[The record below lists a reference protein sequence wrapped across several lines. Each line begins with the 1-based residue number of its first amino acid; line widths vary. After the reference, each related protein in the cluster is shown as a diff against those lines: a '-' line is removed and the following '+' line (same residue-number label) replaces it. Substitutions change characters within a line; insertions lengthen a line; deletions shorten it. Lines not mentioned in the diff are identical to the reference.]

1 MYQWCKAVG
10 NMVLDLVRRSMTFC
24 TEDMRVNFP
33 LFIQLFRLRCFRAS
47 VARVLWLYF
56 VTITSKFVRSV
67 ILLLFADINKTRL
80 SYSRIQSFTI
90 SFLVPAA
97 DLKKYFQRL
106 FFSFCAVNCK
116 STFAQ

>member
-10 NMVLDLVRRSMTFC
+10 NMVLNLVRRSMAFC

-33 LFIQLFRLRCFRAS
+33 LFIRMFRLRCFRAS
-47 VARVLWLYF
+47 VARVHLLYF

-80 SYSRIQSFTI
+80 SYSQTQSFTI
-90 SFLVPAA
+90 SFLVSAA
-97 DLKKYFQRL
+97 DSKKYFQRL
-106 FFSFCAVNCK
+106 FFRFRVVNCK
-116 STFAQ
+116 STLAQ